1 MLSGESRSDF
11 RVDIAKASAAR
22 GVLGVA
28 LIGVG
33 IPGVAALAG
42 DSRAL
47 SRLGERLPDCLWDG
61 CGVANRCGV
70 SVEEA
75 AAVPTGHSAAAV
87 VDTATLAR
95 SFFAGS

>member
-28 LIGVG
+28 
-33 IPGVAALAG
+33 ALAG

-47 SRLGERLPDCLWDG
+47 SRLGEGLPDCLWDG